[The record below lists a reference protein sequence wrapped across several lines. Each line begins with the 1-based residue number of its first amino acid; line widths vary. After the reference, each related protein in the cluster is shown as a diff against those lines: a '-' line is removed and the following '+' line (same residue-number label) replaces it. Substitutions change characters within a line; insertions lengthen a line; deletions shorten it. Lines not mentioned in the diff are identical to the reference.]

1 MKRYIL
7 GCALA
12 ALAPCAGLK
21 AADKNLNIGVV
32 NFGKCIET
40 SKYGQHEQKQF
51 ETIKNQ
57 MQKAIQDLDEQLN
70 ATATKLQDKDFL
82 DSLSP
87 EAEKELK
94 QKFQNLGEE
103 LQRYQAQYYQIM
115 QQANMKL
122 MHTVAELINEASEN
136 VAKKAHLSLV
146 LNKDAAFHYMA
157 TLDITDEVIGE
168 MDKKFDKEGKSLEVN
183 TSAPKK

>member
-12 ALAPCAGLK
+12 VLAPFARLK

-94 QKFQNLGEE
+94 QNYIVGSGVKILGSGS
-103 LQRYQAQYYQIM
+103 Y
-115 QQANMKL
+115 
-122 MHTVAELINEASEN
+122 
-136 VAKKAHLSLV
+136 
-146 LNKDAAFHYMA
+146 
-157 TLDITDEVIGE
+157 G
-168 MDKKFDKEGKSLEVN
+168 
-183 TSAPKK
+183 